1 MAVPYTAAPAPA
13 VPVPGGDPTAVFG
26 RRIAAFLIDVLL
38 LAVPALFLLGSSFE
52 YLEEDRLTVSG
63 SEFCDRYLDELDGFC
78 IDLTDVN
85 DRVYFTDGVDVG
97 ATALLWGGNL
107 LVIVVLQGLAGW
119 TPGKLVMG
127 LRTVKEDGSVPGI
140 GKAFVRWIL
149 MIVDG
154 QPCGLPL
161 VGFITGLTSTG
172 HRRVGDMAAKTYVVR
187 ASAAGAPIVLPGQAP
202 PASPPYSD
210 AWSQPAPPVG
220 ASWGPPPTSSPSS
233 WDQPV
238 APAPIDQDQGWA
250 SPGGDRPEA
259 PSASPPPTDG
269 PQWDP
274 ARNTYIQW
282 DAAQGKWVQWDE
294 TAQRWDVIP
303 GQ

>member
-1 MAVPYTAAPAPA
+1 MAVPYPAAPAPA

-187 ASAAGAPIVLPGQAP
+187 AAAAGAPIAVPGSMPPPAGASAWGAP
-202 PASPPYSD
+202 PPSD
-210 AWSQPAPPVG
+210 PGGTPAPRSLEQPP
-220 ASWGPPPTSSPSS
+220 AGPP
-233 WDQPV
+233 
-238 APAPIDQDQGWA
+238 AE
-250 SPGGDRPEA
+250 R
-259 PSASPPPTDG
+259 
-269 PQWDP
+269 
-274 ARNTYIQW
+274 
-282 DAAQGKWVQWDE
+282 
-294 TAQRWDVIP
+294 
-303 GQ
+303 

>member
-1 MAVPYTAAPAPA
+1 MAVPYPAAPAPA

-52 YLEEDRLTVSG
+52 YLEEDRLT
-63 SEFCDRYLDELDGFC
+63 
-78 IDLTDVN
+78 
-85 DRVYFTDGVDVG
+85 GVDVG